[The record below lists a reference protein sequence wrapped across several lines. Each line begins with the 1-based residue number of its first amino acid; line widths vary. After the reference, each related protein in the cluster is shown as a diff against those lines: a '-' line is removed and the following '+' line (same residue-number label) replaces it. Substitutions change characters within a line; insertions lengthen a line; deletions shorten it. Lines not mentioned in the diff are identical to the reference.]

1 MLATSASPLRN
12 RDVSPHPPLSLKA
25 RSFLLHLDRDFEEA
39 VEGIRGVLP
48 LARILERRHAVH
60 LVDATTRRVRPSLVQ
75 LRGTRDPPTRPPPER
90 ASVLWGT
97 VLLNHAPT
105 GLTHDKTPHT
115 QFSHPIKNHAK
126 RHKKRHPSAD
136 RCRPYRIQHVT
147 GTRLL
152 MLSESEL
159 GKKSPNNPILQ
170 LNVRY
175 SRVVPL
181 IMGHH
186 DQILFHRTCADQQVE
201 IIQWTS
207 LFLQHRQ
214 YARVSR
220 SLLHHSRVRQA

>member
-1 MLATSASPLRN
+1 MSRESWLSRSSRSATPIGIIQRHVGNFRVTSP
-12 RDVSPHPPLSLKA
+12 VTGAISPHPPLSLKA

-115 QFSHPIKNHAK
+115 PNSPIPLKPRKVAQKAAPVRRQVPPVSHSACHRNTTSHAFGIRARQK
-126 RHKKRHPSAD
+126 ITQQSNPPVECSVFARSASD
-136 RCRPYRIQHVT
+136 Y
-147 GTRLL
+147 G
-152 MLSESEL
+152 
-159 GKKSPNNPILQ
+159 SP
-170 LNVRY
+170 
-175 SRVVPL
+175 
-181 IMGHH
+181 
-186 DQILFHRTCADQQVE
+186 
-201 IIQWTS
+201 
-207 LFLQHRQ
+207 
-214 YARVSR
+214 
-220 SLLHHSRVRQA
+220 